1 MPTPDQIAPDRLEEL
16 LGGAVPEGEREAL
29 VQGLVRELR
38 AGAPVAPGPLRVRV
52 RELAEQPVR
61 RHRAL
66 PRRRTALALAFVLV
80 AVAGVS
86 SAVVLSGGGE
96 LTADDVPDAA
106 PAEVDVAAAE
116 GADMAPSALMPG
128 SEAAEPTTRAKRNTL
143 SSGQLSSGQG
153 GFVSEDEA
161 EGAPLPPRARA
172 TDLRLW
178 MEVRVPDADELS
190 EAAGEAMSITRELG
204 GWIAASDIDTEGNE
218 GRAELALRVP
228 VGRVEDAVVRL
239 GDLGTVTGERVATV
253 DLQTGIDRRVDRIE
267 QLERAIRL
275 LELRLESG
283 TLTPDEEL
291 RVRLR
296 IERHQN
302 AIEDLQRANLA
313 DRREAA
319 TSELALVL
327 HTREAPAKEDE
338 DESGAAGAAGEALD
352 FLAAA
357 GTIALFLVIVLSPV
371 VLLLVLLWLA
381 FRARSRRV
389 EARLLDRPDPASP
402 PSA

>member
-1 MPTPDQIAPDRLEEL
+1 MRTPDQIAPDRLEEL
-16 LGGAVPEGEREAL
+16 LGGTVPEGEREAL

-38 AGAPVAPGPLRVRV
+38 AGAPVAPAPLRVRV

-61 RHRAL
+61 RRRAL

-86 SAVVLSGGGE
+86 SAVVLSRGGE
-96 LTADDVPDAA
+96 GTLDGAPRAA
-106 PAEVDVAAAE
+106 SGETVAAAE
-116 GADMAPSALMPG
+116 DLEALER
-128 SEAAEPTTRAKRNTL
+128 EAMRNPLTSPFALDETPRARRVTLSKDAEPL
-143 SSGQLSSGQG
+143 Q
-153 GFVSEDEA
+153 
-161 EGAPLPPRARA
+161 APLPPRARA
-172 TDLRLW
+172 TDVRLW
-178 MEVRVPDADELS
+178 MEVRMPGADELS
-190 EAAGEAMSITRELG
+190 DAAAEAMSITQELG

-218 GRAELALRVP
+218 GRAELALRIP
-228 VGRVEDAVVRL
+228 VERVEDAIVQL
-239 GDLGTVTGERVATV
+239 GDLGTVTGERVATI
-253 DLQTGIDRRVDRIE
+253 DLQTGIDRRADRIE

-275 LELRLESG
+275 LELRLDSG
-283 TLTPDEEL
+283 TLTADEEL

-296 IERHQN
+296 IERYRN
-302 AIEDLQRANLA
+302 AIEDLQGANLA

-327 HTREAPAKEDE
+327 HTREAAAKAEQ
-338 DESGAAGAAGEALD
+338 DESGAAGAAGDAFA

-357 GTIALFLVIVLSPV
+357 GTIAVFLVIVLSPV
-371 VLLLVLLWLA
+371 VVLLVLLWLA

-389 EARLLDRPDPASP
+389 EAKLLDRPDPASP

>member
-1 MPTPDQIAPDRLEEL
+1 MRAPDQIAPDRLEEL

-38 AGAPVAPGPLRVRV
+38 AEAPATPAPLRARV

-61 RHRAL
+61 RRRAL

-80 AVAGVS
+80 VVAGLS
-86 SAVVLSGGGE
+86 SAVVLSRSGE
-96 LTADDVPDAA
+96 EGAPGALTS
-106 PAEVDVAAAE
+106 AAE
-116 GADMAPSALMPG
+116 KAALEAEAVQNPPTFPFALDETRRARGMALSK
-128 SEAAEPTTRAKRNTL
+128 AAEPLR
-143 SSGQLSSGQG
+143 
-153 GFVSEDEA
+153 
-161 EGAPLPPRARA
+161 APLPPRGRA
-172 TDLRLW
+172 TDVSLW
-178 MEVRVPDADELS
+178 MEVRLSHADELS
-190 EAAGEAMSITRELG
+190 QAAGDAMSITRELG
-204 GWIAASDIDTEGNE
+204 GWVAASDIDTEGNE

-228 VGRVEDAVVRL
+228 VGRVEDAVVQL
-239 GDLGTVTGERVATV
+239 GELGTVTGERVATV

-267 QLERAIRL
+267 QLERAIQL
-275 LELRLESG
+275 LELRLGSG

-296 IERHQN
+296 IQRHRN

-327 HTREAPAKEDE
+327 HTREAAAKEE
-338 DESGAAGAAGEALD
+338 KDESGAAGAARGALD

-357 GTIALFLVIVLSPV
+357 GTIALFLVIVLSPIA
-371 VLLLVLLWLA
+371 LLLVLLWLA
-381 FRARSRRV
+381 FRARARRV
-389 EARLLDRPDPASP
+389 ERRLLDRPDPASP
-402 PSA
+402 PSG

>member
-1 MPTPDQIAPDRLEEL
+1 MRTPDQIAPDRLEEL
-16 LGGAVPEGEREAL
+16 LGGVVPEGEREAL

-38 AGAPVAPGPLRVRV
+38 AGAPVAPAPLRVRV

-61 RHRAL
+61 RRRAL

-80 AVAGVS
+80 AVA
-86 SAVVLSGGGE
+86 A
-96 LTADDVPDAA
+96 
-106 PAEVDVAAAE
+106 AAAE
-116 GADMAPSALMPG
+116 VVLTGGERQSVDDEGAPVVVGASDLGGFAEEAAPTSPSDSSPERSAL
-128 SEAAEPTTRAKRNTL
+128 RRL
-143 SSGQLSSGQG
+143 SKQPATVLGDQADQ
-153 GFVSEDEA
+153 
-161 EGAPLPPRARA
+161 APLPPRARA
-172 TDLRLW
+172 TDIRLW
-178 MEVRVPDADELS
+178 MEVRLPGADEVS
-190 EAAGEAMSITRELG
+190 DAAAEAMSITQELG

-218 GRAELALRVP
+218 GRAELALRIP
-228 VGRVEDAVVRL
+228 VERVEDAIVQL

-275 LELRLESG
+275 LELRLDSG

-296 IERHQN
+296 IERHRN
-302 AIEDLQRANLA
+302 AIEDLQGANLA

-327 HTREAPAKEDE
+327 HTREAAAKEEQD
-338 DESGAAGAAGEALD
+338 DSGAAGAAGDALD

-357 GTIALFLVIVLSPV
+357 GTIAVFLVIVLSPV

-389 EARLLDRPDPASP
+389 EAKLLDRPDPASP